1 MIAVWGTLRRSEAV
15 NLVGNS
21 IQASASP
28 SGGSHKII
36 LQVDQCQCTADIG
49 GFIDRSAVVGGHHAA
64 QKRAQQQAAAALH
77 LGQAERHP
85 PVEAAQRRIDDH
97 KHQPADE

>member
-28 SGGSHKII
+28 TGGTMPPAM
-36 LQVDQCQCTADIG
+36 TAAI
-49 GFIDRSAVVGGHHAA
+49 RSYCRSTSANVP
-64 QKRAQQQAAAALH
+64 LT
-77 LGQAERHP
+77 
-85 PVEAAQRRIDDH
+85 
-97 KHQPADE
+97 

>member
-28 SGGSHKII
+28 SGGTMPPAM
-36 LQVDQCQCTADIG
+36 TAAI
-49 GFIDRSAVVGGHHAA
+49 RSYCRLTSASVP
-64 QKRAQQQAAAALH
+64 LT
-77 LGQAERHP
+77 
-85 PVEAAQRRIDDH
+85 
-97 KHQPADE
+97 